1 MHKIVLSITILFVF
15 SSQAADRKFPVSSI
29 PLPLLKNANVVKR
42 MEQTEFTILNPGASV
57 LKSHYALTILN
68 ENGRNHA
75 ALEIYYDKLRQ
86 VPSIEGIL
94 YDALGNEIKK
104 LKNKDIGDQS
114 AIDDNNLMEDSRK
127 KVHNFY
133 YGNYPYT
140 IEYIVEQKFNT
151 TFFSLPGCHRKMKT
165 MRWKKVLFLS
175 ASRQIILFVTGH
187 LITWVSQ

>member
-42 MEQTEFTILNPGASV
+42 MEQTEFTILNPGASI

-133 YGNYPYT
+133 CGKYPYT
-140 IEYIVEQKFNT
+140 MEKIEEQIINT
-151 TFFSLPGCHRKMKT
+151 TSYGPSYLP
-165 MRWKKVLFLS
+165 
-175 ASRQIILFVTGH
+175 Q
-187 LITWVSQ
+187 